1 MPRSKRLPAL
11 IAFLAAMVVVLV
23 LRVVLAR
30 PALDPAI
37 KAPWSWL
44 PYQSE
49 DQWIVT
55 QTAREVIDLARFATS
70 PAPTPPAQL
79 VLSGVAIDP
88 ANPQRLA
95 FRVGARDVSIDLRTY
110 VWDPDAYVTLARAE
124 GAGSL
129 AAGTRPA
136 SGSDDVAAT
145 LLAFTVERF
154 QVQNDA
160 ISIALQKDY
169 RNPSNHENA
178 ALLLS
183 ALALREVSRF
193 FYDPRL
199 ALCRAAA
206 HLAVAKAMRGDGEAA
221 SPAGQLAD
229 IIVQVVAGRTGP
241 AMNQLEAFERTNA
254 SPVMQAWGRALRRRA
269 THDWREPTPD
279 SAALVE
285 RLEYMRAM
293 ARMLEASASL
303 EYVRKHQ
310 IEQAPDWGWR
320 VLDLPLTV
328 ENGHAF
334 VDDTFE
340 RTLSEAAQ
348 VLGIRN
354 PDAANDVTAALSR
367 EPAMSSIDRATAGG
381 IRVIDDGLWSAF
393 YQRELAHVAS
403 RGSSF
408 YRDMYGSR
416 EEAETFERDVDS
428 RLGGTPLWPI
438 VRRLRVRT
446 EPSTAGKDR
455 QDAVAASYRETMAQ
469 AAPMLVDR
477 PQIVPYLAWL
487 SMGETPRGVAS
498 IDIPQAS
505 LWFRTIFP
513 TGTVFETRRM
523 NVQRIIPD
531 DFVAHA
537 DAIHALAPW
546 DPEITI
552 NWSLVR
558 CHKGC
563 APEQERANYAN
574 IAAYSVTTM
583 RKFAYTDPDPVAS
596 LRRVCDVSAPD
607 CATLADWLQSRER
620 FPEAAAAYEEFFR
633 RGLDRV
639 SVSNTVEWT
648 VRYYQRSGRM
658 RDAKRVA
665 EMAADVGSARG
676 MRALAGVYDREG
688 QHQQAAV
695 LYRRILARYDNG
707 EDLLAYFVRRADEAG
722 RAPDDPEYPVLLKRY
737 FGGELERVATASLSG
752 APSRGL
758 FVNSTTWWNEKA
770 GFRRGDIIV
779 ALDGVRVWTVAQS
792 SVLYDRSFDAPLRY
806 TVWRG
811 DRYLDIEAPFRRFYY
826 GVNMSEYPPRRPEAE
841 SHS

>member
-1 MPRSKRLPAL
+1 MPRAKRLPAL
-11 IAFLAAMVVVLV
+11 IALLAATVVVLV

-55 QTAREVIDLARFATS
+55 QTARAVIDLARFAKS
-70 PAPTPPAQL
+70 PSPTPTAQL
-79 VLSGVAIDP
+79 ALSGMAVDP
-88 ANPQRLA
+88 ANPRRLA
-95 FRVGARDVSIDLRTY
+95 FRVGARDVAIDVRTY
-110 VWDPDAYVTLARAE
+110 VWDPDAYVMLARSEGAE
-124 GAGSL
+124 GRAGS
-129 AAGTRPA
+129 TTPA
-136 SGSDDVAAT
+136 SDDVAAA
-145 LLAFTVERF
+145 LLGFTVERF

-169 RNPSNHENA
+169 HNPSNHENA

-183 ALALREVSRF
+183 AVALREASRF

-199 ALCRAAA
+199 ALCRVAA
-206 HLAVAKAMRGDGEAA
+206 HLAVARALRGGAEAA
-221 SPAGQLAD
+221 SPAGRLAD
-229 IIVQVVAGRTGP
+229 IIVQVVAGRAGP
-241 AMNQLEAFERTNA
+241 AMKQLEAFERTNA
-254 SPVMQAWGRALRRRA
+254 SPVAQAWARALRRRA

-303 EYVRKHQ
+303 EYLRTHHV
-310 IEQAPDWGWR
+310 EPAPDWGWR
-320 VLDLPLTV
+320 ALDLPLTV

-348 VLGIRN
+348 VLGVRD
-354 PDAANDVTAALSR
+354 PDAANEITAALSR
-367 EPAMSSIDRATAGG
+367 EPAVSSIDRTAAGG
-381 IRVIDDGLWSAF
+381 IRVVDDGLWSAF

-408 YRDMYGSR
+408 YRDLYGSR
-416 EEAETFERDVDS
+416 EDAEIFERDVDS

-438 VRRLRVRT
+438 VRRLRARA
-446 EPSTAGKDR
+446 EPSTAGKAR
-455 QDAVAASYRETMAQ
+455 QDALAANYRETMAR

-477 PQIVPYLAWL
+477 PQLVPYLAWL
-487 SMGETPRGVAS
+487 SVGETPRGVAP

-537 DAIHALAPW
+537 DAIHELAPW

-563 APEQERANYAN
+563 TPEQERANYAN

-607 CATLADWLQSRER
+607 CATLADWLRSRER

-648 VRYYQRSGRM
+648 VRYYQRAGRL
-658 RDAKRVA
+658 RDAKRLA
-665 EMAADVGSARG
+665 EMAAEVGSAG
-676 MRALAGVYDREG
+676 GIRALAGVYDREG
-688 QHQQAAV
+688 QHQQAAA
-695 LYRRILARYDNG
+695 LYRQILGRYDDG
-707 EDLLAYFVRRADEAG
+707 EDLLAYFIRRADATG
-722 RAPDDPEYPVLLKRY
+722 TAPDDPEYPVLLERY
-737 FGGELERVATASLSG
+737 FGGDFDRVATSSLSG
-752 APSRGL
+752 APTRGL

-770 GFRRGDIIV
+770 GVRRGDIIV
-779 ALDGVRVWTVAQS
+779 ALDGVRVWTPAQS
-792 SVLYDRSFDAPLRY
+792 NVLYERSFDAPLRY
-806 TVWRG
+806 TVWRK

-826 GVNMSEYPPRRPEAE
+826 GVDMSEYPPRRPDAE
-841 SHS
+841 NHS